1 MKGIIYKSKM
11 STNNKEELK
20 KLWDDFF
27 SHLYET
33 SMYCE
38 LLFCCALSKS
48 TVYMGEK
55 DANHNLEIIKKY
67 NYFFQSLENGIC
79 YATVLSITQLF
90 EDGKDKQKR
99 TLSYLI
105 DEAKKYKIDRDKEF
119 DELKEKHKDS
129 LQQLKDARDT
139 YFAHRE
145 KNYKLPTIPSSD
157 KMYELINHVARFLN
171 SMGKD
176 LQEGGVSYWWKP
188 EESGW
193 KKEIQADF
201 QHLLDNLY
209 RGESARLAEVPITYG
224 RKLYNGGQYD
234 IREE

>member
-1 MKGIIYKSKM
+1 M
-11 STNNKEELK
+11 STNNKSELK
-20 KLWDDFF
+20 KLWDGFF

-33 SMYCE
+33 STYCE

-48 TVYMGEK
+48 TTYMGEK
-55 DANHNLEIIKKY
+55 DANHNLEIMKKY
-67 NYFFQSLENGIC
+67 NYFFQSLEHGIC

-90 EDGKDKQKR
+90 EDGKNKQKR
-99 TLSYLI
+99 TLSYLL
-105 DEAKKYKIDRDKEF
+105 DEAKKYKIDQEKAYE
-119 DELKEKHKDS
+119 ELKEKHKES
-129 LQQLKDARDT
+129 LQLLKDTRDT

-145 KNYKLPTIPSSD
+145 KDYKLPTIPSSD
-157 KMYELINHVARFLN
+157 KMYELINDIAQLLN

-193 KKEIQADF
+193 KKEIQTDF

-209 RGESARLAEVPITYG
+209 RGEAARLADIPIRYG
-224 RKLYNGGQYD
+224 RKLYNDGKHD
-234 IREE
+234 ISES